1 MQKDLY
7 LKSNSW
13 VFTEARALL
22 KKLNYKT
29 PKKGFILFETG
40 YGPSGLP
47 HIGTFGEVMRT
58 SMVMEAVKKIAP
70 EIPVK
75 LICFSDDMDALR
87 KVPDNISN
95 AQILEDNLGKA
106 LTNIPDPFGEYNS
119 YGENMNNRL
128 QNFLDKFNFD
138 YEFYSS
144 SKCYREGVFNDALE
158 KIANNYDQITKL
170 IKNHLSQER
179 ATNYS
184 PFMPICKKTG
194 KVIESGVISIDKES
208 YQITY
213 KNSLNEI
220 VTNSIFDGNCKL
232 QWKVDFAMR
241 WHALDVD
248 YEMYGKDIIP
258 SADLAKK
265 ICKIIGNKAPHN
277 FHYELFLDNQGQKI
291 SKSKGNGLT
300 IESWL
305 RYAPQESLAYYMYLK
320 PKTAK
325 RLFFD
330 IIPKSTDEY
339 LNFLAKYDTIDDAKK
354 LDNPIYYIHNDQIP
368 EISMGNISFSLLLN
382 LATACN
388 PDNEDILWG
397 FISKYDASLYAGKS
411 EFLDRLIKLAI
422 NYYNDFIK
430 ANKQYK
436 QADSEELKALLAL
449 KTALEVSHNSN
460 AQELQNIIYKVGNDF
475 NFDIKS
481 WFQSLYQI
489 LLGQDKGP
497 RMGSFIALF
506 GVEETI
512 KLINSKI

>member
-1 MQKDLY
+1 MDSRLY
-7 LKSNSW
+7 HGSNSW
-13 VFTEARALL
+13 VFVEARALL
-22 KKLNYKT
+22 KKLNHKT

-58 SMVMEAVKKIAP
+58 SMVMHALQKLAP
-70 EIPVK
+70 QIPVK

-87 KVPDNISN
+87 KVPDNIPNSH
-95 AQILEDNLGKA
+95 ILEQNLGKP
-106 LTNIPDPFGEYNS
+106 LTTIEDPFGEYSS

-128 QNFLDKFNFD
+128 KNFLDKFNFE

-144 SKCYREGVFNDALE
+144 TQCYKEGLFNGALK
-158 KIANNYDQITKL
+158 KIAQNYEQVTKL
-170 IKNHLSQER
+170 ITDTLRQER
-179 ATNYS
+179 AENYS
-184 PFMPICKKTG
+184 PFMPICNKTG
-194 KVIESGVISIDKES
+194 KVIESGVTSIDKES

-213 KNSLNEI
+213 LNDAGEQ
-220 VTNSIFDGNCKL
+220 VTTSILDGNCKL
-232 QWKVDFAMR
+232 QWKADFGMR

-277 FHYELFLDNQGQKI
+277 FHYELFLDDKGQKI

-305 RYAPQESLAYYMYLK
+305 SYAPQESLAYYMYLK

-339 LNFLAKYDTIDDAKK
+339 LNFLSKYKELEDDKK
-354 LDNPIYYIHNDQIP
+354 LASPVFYIHNDHIP
-368 EISMGNISFSLLLN
+368 DISMGNISFSLLLN

-388 PDNEDILWG
+388 PDSEDILWG
-397 FISKYDASLYAGKS
+397 FISKYDPQLSAGKC
-411 EFLDRLIKLAI
+411 EFLDRLISLAI

-430 ANKQYK
+430 AHKKYK
-436 QADSEELKALLAL
+436 TPNQEEKKALLSL
-449 KTALEVSHNSN
+449 KAGLIKIEENDPK
-460 AQELQNIIYKVGNDF
+460 ELQNLVYQIGNDF

-481 WFQSLYQI
+481 WFQSLYEI
-489 LLGQDKGP
+489 LLGQKTGP

-506 GVEETI
+506 GIDQTI
-512 KLINSKI
+512 KLIDSKL